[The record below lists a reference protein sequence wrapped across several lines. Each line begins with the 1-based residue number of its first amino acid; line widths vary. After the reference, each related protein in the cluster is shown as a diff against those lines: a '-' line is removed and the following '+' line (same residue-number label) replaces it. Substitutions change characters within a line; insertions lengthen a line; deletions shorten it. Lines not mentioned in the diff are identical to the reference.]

1 MEEKKKE
8 VYEYT
13 IDENGRMGVT
23 AISLVDF
30 PAIEEDF
37 VFLRAA
43 DPIKLKAVD
52 GERRM
57 LYGPALIPD
66 KEILRVDNEGKEY
79 YIKFSES
86 LIMRVAHDYL
96 KKNLQ
101 HSATLMHA
109 FAVSGLTVTESWV
122 KEFQEDK
129 SNGFGF
135 SLPVGTWF
143 VGMRV
148 EDDAI
153 WEEVKAGVY
162 RGFSIE
168 GLFKMAGIDLSAV
181 DDEYILKQ
189 LEDLLKD

>member
-1 MEEKKKE
+1 MEKKE
-8 VYEYT
+8 VIEYT
-13 IDENGRMGVT
+13 IDEEGRMGVT
-23 AISLVDF
+23 AISLVDM

-37 VFLRAA
+37 VFLRAEQ
-43 DPIKLKAVD
+43 PVRLKAVE

-66 KEILRVDNEGKEY
+66 KEILRIDSEGQEY
-79 YIKFSES
+79 YVKFTRP

-101 HSATLMHA
+101 HSATLQHA

-122 KEFQEDK
+122 KEFEEDK

-143 VGMRV
+143 IGMAV
-148 EDDAI
+148 SDDKI
-153 WEEVKAGVY
+153 WSEVKEGIY
-162 RGFSIE
+162 KGFSIE
-168 GLFKMAGIDLSAV
+168 GLFKMAGISLSSM
-181 DDEYILKQ
+181 DDERILH
-189 LEDLLKD
+189 EIAELLKD